1 MITAFLWFE
10 SKKKGNEN
18 HFSELINRIKSMSLI
33 HEYLCNSK
41 DLSHINTQE
50 YLEEMLQAIVQTY
63 HNSKVS
69 IQTNV
74 EKIRL
79 EFDTIMSLG
88 IILNEIISNSIKHHP
103 KTQPIILKLSCFKKN
118 RRIIVQIQDNGKGF
132 DCNEQNMGF
141 GLRLIKDFTKK
152 LPNASYAFYQKEG
165 TLFELI
171 FDSKENNES

>member
-1 MITAFLWFE
+1 MVTAFLWFE
-10 SKKKGNEN
+10 SKKEGNEN
-18 HFSELINRIKSMSLI
+18 RFAELINRIKAMSLI

-50 YLEEMLQAIVQTY
+50 YLEEMLKTIVKTY
-63 HNSKVS
+63 HNSKVT

-79 EFDTIMSLG
+79 EFDHVMSLG
-88 IILNEIISNSIKHHP
+88 IILNEVISNSIKHHP
-103 KTQPIILKLSCFKKN
+103 KTEPIVLKLFCFKKN
-118 RRIIVQIQDNGKGF
+118 HHIVVQIQDNGKGF
-132 DCNEQNMGF
+132 DFNQQNLGF

-152 LPNASYAFYQKEG
+152 LPHATYTFYQKEG

-171 FDSKENNES
+171 FDIKENNDN